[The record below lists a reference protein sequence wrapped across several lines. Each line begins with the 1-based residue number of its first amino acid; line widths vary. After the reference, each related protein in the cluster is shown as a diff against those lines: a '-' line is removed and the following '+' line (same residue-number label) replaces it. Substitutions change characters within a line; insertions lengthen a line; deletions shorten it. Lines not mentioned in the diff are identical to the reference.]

1 MNSGASEP
9 AAEEPVVDDLHLQH
23 ESSEAEESGLAK
35 RVSAIYFAYLAG
47 VGLAVTFWPFH
58 LQALGFSGAMIGR
71 IFMVR
76 TGMNIFSQPAITRLA
91 DATGKPL
98 GIVRVALFWGA
109 VAPLGMLYFENWWLV
124 AACVWIGGLMTSSLV
139 PLLDATIVT
148 RLPRHPYGNIRMWG
162 SLGYGLIVCSFG
174 FSMRNL
180 DHASAGRWSIYA
192 WTVVMLIGAL
202 IGLTLKDPKRKST
215 ASKTIPT
222 TTNTT
227 SSPGGESSSGAS
239 ATGRYSPAFLA
250 LLGLNAFHWFGVIS
264 FNIFFGLH
272 TEWRGFS
279 PLVPALGVMFA
290 IAAEALVLRKAR
302 RVLDPHSAI
311 RALPFIYLVTGV
323 RWILTATVTSPA
335 VLIAVQLLHG
345 VSFGLW
351 MGAMITVIGRFV
363 SPERRSAA
371 QGLMGGIVFG
381 VGGMA
386 GSATSGYLF
395 DLGGGTLVF
404 YGCVASEVVAL
415 LLFALWWHFTGRTH
429 FERPVTT

>member
-1 MNSGASEP
+1 MTSGPAEP
-9 AAEEPVVDDLHLQH
+9 ATEEPVNDSTILQP
-23 ESSEAEESGLAK
+23 EPSEKEESGLAK

-76 TGMNIFSQPAITRLA
+76 TGMNIFSQPLITRLA

-98 GIVRVALFWGA
+98 GIIRVALFWGA

-139 PLLDATIVT
+139 PLLDSTIVT

-162 SLGYGLIVCSFG
+162 SLGYGLVVCSFG

-180 DHASAGRWSIYA
+180 DHASAGEWSIYA
-192 WTVVMLIGAL
+192 WTTVMLIGA
-202 IGLTLKDPKRKST
+202 IVGLTIKDPKQKPSNQT
-215 ASKTIPT
+215 PPAAPA
-222 TTNTT
+222 T
-227 SSPGGESSSGAS
+227 SNDADTQKPAGKPAP
-239 ATGRYSPAFLA
+239 RWYSVPFVTLLA
-250 LLGLNAFHWFGVIS
+250 LNAFHWFGVIS

-279 PLVPALGVMFA
+279 PLVPAIGVMIA

-311 RALPFIYLVTGV
+311 RALPLIYVVTGV

-335 VLIAVQLLHG
+335 LLIGVQLLHG
-345 VSFGLW
+345 ISFGLW
-351 MGAMITVIGRFV
+351 MGAMMTVIGRFV

-386 GSATSGYLF
+386 GSATSGFLF

-404 YGCVASEVVAL
+404 YGCAASEVAAV
-415 LLFALWWHFTGRTH
+415 LLFALWWYTAGRSH
-429 FERPVTT
+429 FERPATA